1 MDLIRDRSI
10 THTIVTDSVASHIVT
25 TAAHCHSKLI
35 HAGKLDGTHHIGDP
49 GTPHNKSRSFID
61 CAINHS
67 TSGIEITILRKEKF
81 AAQAGSK
88 VLDSLFLEAGANC
101 VHLLKYSA

>member
-1 MDLIRDRSI
+1 M
-10 THTIVTDSVASHIVT
+10 
-25 TAAHCHSKLI
+25 TAAAHRYSKLI

-49 GTPHNKSRSFID
+49 GTPHNKSRSLID

-67 TSGIEITILRKEKF
+67 TSGIEITISRKEKF

-88 VLDSLFLEAGANC
+88 LLNSLFLEAGANC
-101 VHLLKYSA
+101 VHLLNYCACCIF